1 MSAGRNAVLGLE
13 LARFRYAGACRDTL
27 SRISLSLAPGSL
39 TVVLGDSGSG
49 KSTLGAV
56 LAGML
61 PRHDGDALDA
71 TLHLAGQEIRHRP
84 GAAVRIDPV
93 GWARQVGLLP
103 QDARHFL
110 SGVRATVAEELALGL
125 ENAGVP
131 RAQMRRRI
139 AALADRL
146 ELHELLQR
154 DPAKLSGGQ
163 ERLVAL
169 TALALDAPA
178 VLVLDEPL
186 AGLDSAAAARIC
198 ELLDRLRGGGTAL
211 VLLARAQDRLAAGAD
226 TVLALREGSCHAM
239 DTALPAS
246 AAPVAPVAPAAR
258 RAPGAET
265 ELLLGFSGVGIGYP
279 GSAGPVVQGLDLKV
293 RAGECVGLAGPNG
306 SGKTTVLKAAA
317 GLLRPGAGQVH
328 GSSLAAGTVGLLLQN
343 PSDQLFERTVAREV
357 AFGLP
362 KRGPAVARI
371 PAVLAS
377 LGLDGHAQAHP
388 YELPAS
394 ARRLVALAT
403 VLVREPGVLLLDE
416 PTEAL
421 DADGLARLH
430 AALAA
435 VLARGGAVLLATH
448 DEAFMAATAHRVHRM
463 GPAVPAGT
471 GPVAPGRVGEL

>member
-1 MSAGRNAVLGLE
+1 MSAGLNPVLGLE
-13 LARFRYAGACRDTL
+13 LARFRYSGASRDTL
-27 SRISLSLAPGSL
+27 SGITLSLAPGSL
-39 TVVLGDSGSG
+39 TVVQGDSGSG

-71 TLHLAGQEIRHRP
+71 TLQLAGQRIRHRP

-103 QDARHFL
+103 QDARHYL

-131 RAQMRRRI
+131 RAQMHRRI

-146 ELHELLQR
+146 ELHALLER
-154 DPAKLSGGQ
+154 DPARLSGGQ

-169 TALALDAPA
+169 AALALDAPA

-186 AGLDSAAAARIC
+186 AGLDAATAARIC
-198 ELLDRLRGGGTAL
+198 GLLERLRHGGTAL
-211 VLLARAQDRLAAGAD
+211 VLLARPGDRLAAGAD
-226 TVLALREGSCHAM
+226 TVLALRAGSCHRV
-239 DTALPAS
+239 DTAAPRN
-246 AAPVAPVAPAAR
+246 AAAVAPAVR
-258 RAPGAET
+258 RAPGPEAGV
-265 ELLLGFSGVGIGYP
+265 LLGFSAAAIGYP
-279 GSAGPVVQGLDLKV
+279 GSARPVVAGLEMKV

-317 GLLRPGAGQVH
+317 GLLQPAAGRVH
-328 GSSLAAGTVGLLLQN
+328 GKALAAGTVGLLLQN
-343 PSDQLFERTVAREV
+343 PADQLFERTVAREV

-362 KRGPAVARI
+362 RRGPAAARI
-371 PAVLAS
+371 PEVLDS
-377 LGLDGHAQAHP
+377 LGLGGHAGAHP

-403 VLVREPGVLLLDE
+403 VLVREPEVLLLDE

-435 VLARGGAVLLATH
+435 VLDRGGAVLLATH
-448 DEAFMAATAHRVHRM
+448 DESFMAATAHRVHRM
-463 GPAVPAGT
+463 GPAAGARVPDRAG
-471 GPVAPGRVGEL
+471 GHG

>member
-1 MSAGRNAVLGLE
+1 MSTGPNRVLGLE
-13 LARFRYAGACRDTL
+13 LARFRYSGASRDTL
-27 SRISLSLAPGSL
+27 SGINLSLAPGSL

-71 TLHLAGQEIRHRP
+71 TLHLAGQRIRHRP

-103 QDARHFL
+103 QDARHYL

-131 RAQMRRRI
+131 RAQMHRRI

-146 ELHELLQR
+146 ELHALLDR
-154 DPAKLSGGQ
+154 DPAQLSGGQ

-169 TALALDAPA
+169 AALALDTPT

-186 AGLDSAAAARIC
+186 AGLDAAAAARIC
-198 ELLDRLRGGGTAL
+198 EMLDRLRSGGTAL
-211 VLLARAQDRLAAGAD
+211 VLLARAVDRLTAGAD
-226 TVLALREGSCHAM
+226 TVLALRAGSCHEL
-239 DTALPAS
+239 DTAVPADP
-246 AAPVAPVAPAAR
+246 APLAPAVR
-258 RAPGAET
+258 GAPGTPDEV
-265 ELLLGFSGVGIGYP
+265 LLGFSGVGIGYP
-279 GSAGPVVQGLDLKV
+279 GSAHPVVECLELTV
-293 RAGECVGLAGPNG
+293 RASECVGLAGPNG

-317 GLLRPGAGQVH
+317 GLLRPSAGQVH
-328 GSSLAAGTVGLLLQN
+328 GKSLAAGTVGLLLQN

-362 KRGPAVARI
+362 RRGPAAARI
-371 PAVLAS
+371 PAVLDS
-377 LGLDGHAQAHP
+377 LGLGEHAQAHP

-403 VLVREPGVLLLDE
+403 VLVREPEVLLLDE

-421 DADGLARLH
+421 DAHGLALLH
-430 AALAA
+430 AALAV
-435 VLARGGAVLLATH
+435 VLDRGGAVLLATH

-463 GPAVPAGT
+463 GPAVAARVRDRT
-471 GPVAPGRVGEL
+471 GGPG

>member
-1 MSAGRNAVLGLE
+1 MSAGQNAVLGLE
-13 LARFRYAGACRDTL
+13 LARFRYAGASRDTL
-27 SRISLSLAPGSL
+27 SGISLSLAPGSL

-139 AALADRL
+139 AALADQL

-169 TALALDAPA
+169 AALGLDAPA

-186 AGLDSAAAARIC
+186 AGLDSPAAARIW

-211 VLLARAQDRLAAGAD
+211 VLLARALDRLAAGAD

-239 DTALPAS
+239 DTALPTS
-246 AAPVAPVAPAAR
+246 AAPVAPAAR
-258 RAPGAET
+258 RAPGA

-362 KRGPAVARI
+362 KRGPEVARI

-394 ARRLVALAT
+394 ARRIVALAT

-435 VLARGGAVLLATH
+435 VLDRGGAVLLATH